1 MSIRTAQPSLAPAC
15 VAATPKTSIQHPA
28 WIALA
33 SGCGLA
39 ALLTLPKTIQVASTG
54 IFLNPDD
61 AMRAVEVRDFMHGQ
75 AWFDLVPHRLS
86 PDHPF
91 AMHWSRLIDLPL
103 TLVTRFFQLFLS
115 PPNAELAMRLAVPS
129 ALFVISLWLMLRIV
143 RDLVGVRA
151 LVPAALLL
159 AGSGEFV
166 ANFIPGHIHHHAA
179 QATLLL
185 GATALTLRAF
195 RQDEIA
201 PAFWSGG
208 LAALSLGIGVQNL
221 PFIAALIAAVVLR
234 WVGQGVRAA
243 SSLTGIGAGLA
254 VVSPLVFLV
263 DVPPSLYGAGAC
275 DAFSTAHLILACAGG
290 GSLVLLAQVSARL
303 PTVLHRVGA
312 GILAGLLVIGIA
324 AATYPACLRDPVA
337 GIDPLLRTG
346 WLADVGE
353 ALPLV
358 RLIRLD
364 PWGGAALVLTLVLG
378 FAATVTAWHRSEPA
392 RRWHWAGLLVL
403 AFAGLCGTL
412 YQVRVAASTTA
423 FLVPGVAW
431 VALAIFDRLS
441 RRPHRPALLAAV
453 LLGLCGNGA
462 AFAALAAGLGRLTP
476 AAPALVSHQAI
487 DPVACFE
494 PANYATLAALP
505 TGLVLST
512 IDPGSAILAA
522 TRHSVLAAPYHR
534 NIFGIRTAL
543 LALNAPS
550 TEAEA
555 LVRDAKADYVV
566 LCRSSNETADSVTRY
581 PDSLSADLLAGR
593 TPPWLIP
600 VDTASLILLYRVASS
615 ASR

>member
-1 MSIRTAQPSLAPAC
+1 MQRLP
-15 VAATPKTSIQHPA
+15 

-39 ALLTLPKTIQVASTG
+39 AVLTLPKAVQVASTG

-61 AMRAVEVRDFMHGQ
+61 AMRAVQLRDFMNGQ

-103 TLVTRFFQLFLS
+103 DLVMRFFQLALS
-115 PPNAELAMRLAVPS
+115 PPNAELAMRLTVPS
-129 ALFVISLWLMLRIV
+129 ALFVLSLWLMLRIV

-151 LVPAALLL
+151 LVPGALLL

-185 GATALTLRAF
+185 GATALMLRSF
-195 RQDEIA
+195 RQDGRGA
-201 PAFWSGG
+201 AFWSGG

-221 PFIAALIAAVVLR
+221 PFTVALVGAVALR
-234 WVGQGVRAA
+234 WLWLGVRAA
-243 SSLTGIGAGLA
+243 PSLTGIGGGLA
-254 VVSPLVFLV
+254 IVGPLVFLA

-275 DAFSTAHLILACAGG
+275 DAFSTAHLLMACAGG
-290 GSLVLLAQVSARL
+290 GSLVCVARFSARL
-303 PTVLHRVGA
+303 STIPRRMGA
-312 GILAGLLVIGIA
+312 LVTAGLLVLGIM
-324 AATYPACLRDPVA
+324 AATYPACLRDPIA
-337 GIDPLLRTG
+337 GLDPLLRTD

-364 PWGGAALVLTLVLG
+364 PWSGTALALTLVLG
-378 FAATVTAWHRSEPA
+378 LAATVAAWHRSEPA
-392 RRWHWAGLLVL
+392 RRWHWAGLLML
-403 AFAGLCGTL
+403 ACAGFCGTL
-412 YQVRVAASTTA
+412 YQVRIAASTAA

-441 RRPHRPALLAAV
+441 LRPGRPALLAAV
-453 LLGLCGNGA
+453 LVGLCGNGA
-462 AFAALAAGLGRLTP
+462 AFTALAAGLGRLTP
-476 AAPALVSHQAI
+476 ALPTSASHEAV

-494 PANYATLAALP
+494 PANYAKLASLP
-505 TGLVLST
+505 SGLVLST

-522 TRHSVLAAPYHR
+522 TPHAVLAAPYHR
-534 NIFGIRTAL
+534 NTYGIRTVL

-550 TEAEA
+550 FEAEE

-566 LCRSSNETADSVTRY
+566 LCRSSNETAESVTRH
-581 PDSLSADLLAGR
+581 PESLSADLMAGR
-593 TPPWLIP
+593 VPDWLTP
-600 VDTASLILLYRVASS
+600 VDTGRLILIYRVAPRTKPIQDG
-615 ASR
+615 ART